1 MSGVPAELAG
11 LASALGIVRLAPL
24 SGGVEFLVFRGT
36 GPDGEDL
43 VVRMPRARTF
53 HTANNV
59 GVDAALLLDQEQRIA
74 EWLSPQGFPVAEV
87 LARHETATGLP
98 VLVSRFVDSDDR
110 EPDWPPVGA
119 LLAALHVLPAPEPGP
134 VLQYGMPLPD
144 LIAKRLPE
152 RFSRL
157 RALQPDLG
165 GLPSPAAIARRLA
178 AVPARDALLH
188 LDVRRQ
194 NLLCRGGLVCAVI
207 DWSNALVGDPGMEL
221 ARLSEYARIPE
232 NGLDEA
238 LIRKGYTARV
248 PVVEEGIADCLY
260 RLDAAV
266 MLALVFLSVAPR
278 PDLAPAQ
285 TARVAE
291 LLTTLGAGW

>member
-1 MSGVPAELAG
+1 MSGVPAELAA

-24 SGGVEFLVFRGT
+24 SGGIEFLAFRGT
-36 GPDGEDL
+36 GPEGEDL

-59 GVDAALLLDQEQRIA
+59 GVEALLLLDQEQRLA

-87 LARHETATGLP
+87 LGRHQTGTGLP
-98 VLVSRFVDSDDR
+98 VLISRFIDSDAGD
-110 EPDWPPVGA
+110 PDWASVGA
-119 LLAALHVLPAPEPGP
+119 LLATLHALPAPEPGP
-134 VLQYGMPLPD
+134 VLQYGMSLPE

-152 RFSRL
+152 RFRRL
-157 RALQPDLG
+157 QALQPDLG

-178 AVPARDALLH
+178 VVPARHALLH

-194 NLLCRGGLVCAVI
+194 NLLCRGGLVRAVI
-207 DWSNALVGDPGMEL
+207 DWSNALVGDPRMEL
-221 ARLSEYARIPE
+221 ARMSEYARIPE

-238 LIRKGYTARV
+238 LIRKGYAAGL
-248 PVVEEGIADCLY
+248 PEEGVADCLY

-291 LLTTLGAGW
+291 LLMTLGAGWH